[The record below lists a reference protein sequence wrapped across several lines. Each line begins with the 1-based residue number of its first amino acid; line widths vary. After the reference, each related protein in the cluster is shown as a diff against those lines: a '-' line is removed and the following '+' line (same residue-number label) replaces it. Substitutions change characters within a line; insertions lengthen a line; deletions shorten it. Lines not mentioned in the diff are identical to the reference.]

1 MQILDSLKKYF
12 NNTPFEIYLI
22 YILPISLIA
31 GSLVTNLNVLL
42 LIIFYL
48 FKQSRIVIYE
58 DLKDKFILFLFVI
71 LIYLILNSIFIAE
84 NITSHVRAFGF
95 IKFIL
100 LTMSIVFFLKKNNDF
115 IEKKIILI
123 WAIIFGIVSAD
134 LIFEFIFGFNSIGYS
149 SNYSGRLSGFKG
161 DEMNIG
167 GYYFGF
173 STFVLLFFFDK
184 QKLFFLSLLSIL
196 GISLLIGERSNLIK
210 ILILYLTIFFIF
222 YDISLKKKLLY
233 FFVIIF
239 SMSLFISSY
248 PNFKSR
254 FYHHIAKDIDI
265 NSLENTIKTNQYL
278 LHYSTAYEVFRQ
290 NKLFGV
296 GIKNYRNV
304 STDDEYQI
312 FDGRNGGTIHP
323 HQVHFEFLSELGILG
338 YILIIGYFVFILSI
352 SIKKYILSKN
362 INILVYSLF
371 IIVTLIPILPS
382 GSFFTTYGATMFWIN
397 CSFLFYN
404 LKK

>member
-48 FKQSRIVIYE
+48 FKQSRIGIYE

-71 LIYLILNSIFIAE
+71 WIYLILNSIFIAE

-134 LIFEFIFGFNSIGYS
+134 LIFEFVFGFNSIGYS

-173 STFVLLFFFDK
+173 STFILLFFFDK
-184 QKLFFLSLLSIL
+184 
-196 GISLLIGERSNLIK
+196 
-210 ILILYLTIFFIF
+210 
-222 YDISLKKKLLY
+222 
-233 FFVIIF
+233 
-239 SMSLFISSY
+239 
-248 PNFKSR
+248 
-254 FYHHIAKDIDI
+254 
-265 NSLENTIKTNQYL
+265 
-278 LHYSTAYEVFRQ
+278 
-290 NKLFGV
+290 
-296 GIKNYRNV
+296 
-304 STDDEYQI
+304 
-312 FDGRNGGTIHP
+312 
-323 HQVHFEFLSELGILG
+323 
-338 YILIIGYFVFILSI
+338 
-352 SIKKYILSKN
+352 
-362 INILVYSLF
+362 
-371 IIVTLIPILPS
+371 
-382 GSFFTTYGATMFWIN
+382 
-397 CSFLFYN
+397 
-404 LKK
+404 